1 MKLVL
6 FGIVFLLAATSVA
19 SARSGTRGLS
29 GIGSN
34 PSSHHVSPYTTSKGT
49 SVPGHFKTNSNTT
62 QRDNYGTRGNVN
74 PYTGAVGTRGA
85 QY

>member
-6 FGIVFLLAATSVA
+6 LGIVFLLGATSVA

-49 SVPGHFKTNSNTT
+49 SVQGHYKTNSNTT
-62 QRDNYGTRGNVN
+62 QRDNFGTRGNVN
-74 PYTGAVGTRGA
+74 PYNGSIGNRGA
-85 QY
+85 KY

>member
-6 FGIVFLLAATSVA
+6 GIALLLAVTTVA
-19 SARSGTRGLS
+19 SARSGIRGLS

-34 PSSHHVSPYTTSKGT
+34 PSSHHVSPHTTSKGT
-49 SVPGHFKTNSNTT
+49 TVQGHFKTNSNAT
-62 QRDNYGTRGNVN
+62 QRDNFGTRGNVN
-74 PYTGAVGTRGA
+74 PYTGAIGTRGA

>member
-6 FGIVFLLAATSVA
+6 GIALLLAVTTVA

-49 SVPGHFKTNSNTT
+49 TVPGHFKTNSNAT
-62 QRDNYGTRGNVN
+62 QRDNFGTRGNVN
-74 PYTGAVGTRGA
+74 PYSGAIGTRGA